1 MRSFELTVF
10 IHCPKEI
17 LYDHLSQP
25 INLIGLQPLLTK
37 IDILKEKTNADGI
50 VVRPFYT
57 VETFRLLGLPVYRN
71 RIYSVMQLTRP
82 NDELKFHVY
91 SKPRIEIIFTYH
103 FEQLDDNRTQITQR
117 VEFVRLNKLLERFV
131 IEQAKQ
137 AQQALLSNLKIRLEK
152 K

>member
-1 MRSFELTVF
+1 
-10 IHCPKEI
+10 
-17 LYDHLSQP
+17 
-25 INLIGLQPLLTK
+25 
-37 IDILKEKTNADGI
+37 
-50 VVRPFYT
+50 VRPFYT

>member
-1 MRSFELTVF
+1 LTVF
-10 IHCPKEI
+10 IRCPKEI
-17 LYDHLSQP
+17 LYGHLSQP